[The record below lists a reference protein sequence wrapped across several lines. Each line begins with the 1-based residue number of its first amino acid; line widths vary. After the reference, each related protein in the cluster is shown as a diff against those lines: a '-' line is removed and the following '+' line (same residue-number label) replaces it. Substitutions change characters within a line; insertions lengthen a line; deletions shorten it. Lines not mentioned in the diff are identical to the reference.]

1 MARIIEVIVDSV
13 TTLWLNER
21 NIEKKLG
28 YKDLPSVTNKY
39 DQIYKK
45 CRYELVDK
53 PIKQSNRRFLHND
66 LALKIIMD
74 CRTDKS
80 CSLKKNLGFKLH
92 DVINTKEQTI
102 INSIKN
108 TFEGENIQTQYSVLG
123 YRIDLYFHEYKLAIE
138 VDELGHTNRNIN
150 NEIERQKALEKEL
163 NCVFIRINPDKKDF
177 HIFKEINK
185 IHRHVKKFLI
195 DKI

>member
-66 LALKIIMD
+66 LALKLIMH

-80 CSLKKNLGFKLH
+80 CSLKKFR
-92 DVINTKEQTI
+92 V
-102 INSIKN
+102 
-108 TFEGENIQTQYSVLG
+108 
-123 YRIDLYFHEYKLAIE
+123 
-138 VDELGHTNRNIN
+138 
-150 NEIERQKALEKEL
+150 
-163 NCVFIRINPDKKDF
+163 
-177 HIFKEINK
+177 
-185 IHRHVKKFLI
+185 
-195 DKI
+195 

>member
-1 MARIIEVIVDSV
+1 MARIIEVIADSV

-66 LALKIIMD
+66 LALKLIMH

-80 CSLKKNLGFKLH
+80 CSLKKFR
-92 DVINTKEQTI
+92 V
-102 INSIKN
+102 
-108 TFEGENIQTQYSVLG
+108 
-123 YRIDLYFHEYKLAIE
+123 
-138 VDELGHTNRNIN
+138 
-150 NEIERQKALEKEL
+150 
-163 NCVFIRINPDKKDF
+163 
-177 HIFKEINK
+177 
-185 IHRHVKKFLI
+185 
-195 DKI
+195 

>member
-80 CSLKKNLGFKLH
+80 CSLKKN
-92 DVINTKEQTI
+92 
-102 INSIKN
+102 
-108 TFEGENIQTQYSVLG
+108 
-123 YRIDLYFHEYKLAIE
+123 
-138 VDELGHTNRNIN
+138 
-150 NEIERQKALEKEL
+150 
-163 NCVFIRINPDKKDF
+163 
-177 HIFKEINK
+177 
-185 IHRHVKKFLI
+185 
-195 DKI
+195 

>member
-66 LALKIIMD
+66 LALRIIMD

-80 CSLKKNLGFKLH
+80 FSLK
-92 DVINTKEQTI
+92 
-102 INSIKN
+102 IK
-108 TFEGENIQTQYSVLG
+108 FRV
-123 YRIDLYFHEYKLAIE
+123 
-138 VDELGHTNRNIN
+138 
-150 NEIERQKALEKEL
+150 
-163 NCVFIRINPDKKDF
+163 
-177 HIFKEINK
+177 
-185 IHRHVKKFLI
+185 
-195 DKI
+195 

>member
-1 MARIIEVIVDSV
+1 MARIIEVIADSV

-80 CSLKKNLGFKLH
+80 CSLKKN
-92 DVINTKEQTI
+92 
-102 INSIKN
+102 
-108 TFEGENIQTQYSVLG
+108 
-123 YRIDLYFHEYKLAIE
+123 
-138 VDELGHTNRNIN
+138 
-150 NEIERQKALEKEL
+150 
-163 NCVFIRINPDKKDF
+163 
-177 HIFKEINK
+177 
-185 IHRHVKKFLI
+185 
-195 DKI
+195 